1 MRVCQRP
8 SPPLHRSSVSS
19 QPADGP
25 GHMMMRGNMMNFPMS
40 PQHSGRFVSPQFHNR
55 RFQDPRQSHPRQQYD
70 YRFFNDNRS
79 PRHQDRGENHHQ
91 LTDLERKIHSILNA
105 VESGPRQDDPYA
117 GLMTRREKE
126 WLIKIQLLQLTSNEP
141 ELDDYYFQTY
151 TRRKV
156 TKERAKQTEG
166 VQHSDKDS
174 KTGRETTKMALPQ
187 FEREKKNYTPM
198 DFQGS
203 LGKVSS
209 SSVLHPRQMVDLM
222 HISKGSEQE
231 KQGSS
236 TPMKDTKRRS
246 QLLLTIEKSYD
257 YLLNIESLEKKLI
270 HIEEQERNELIET
283 RQLTVTKLF
292 NLLKLSVEDS
302 ATCDDDFFVQFLSVL
317 KGKLLLSRALPMF
330 NTVQVEAVLMA
341 ITRNI
346 SLLIKKDISGENLH
360 HLMVPLN
367 RVSELVSPSVIIR
380 CLQHIVFAP
389 SMSTTQASPL
399 GVVLLNQ
406 FGVGILSILLGRA
419 AVISNGLT
427 ESDEDIR
434 KSWSNIVSE
443 VASEFQDVP
452 VKLLGRNLEAADR
465 LVALLS
471 TCTDVQTK
479 ALLQEHLRLAASA
492 KSEITA

>member
-1 MRVCQRP
+1 
-8 SPPLHRSSVSS
+8 
-19 QPADGP
+19 
-25 GHMMMRGNMMNFPMS
+25 
-40 PQHSGRFVSPQFHNR
+40 
-55 RFQDPRQSHPRQQYD
+55 
-70 YRFFNDNRS
+70 
-79 PRHQDRGENHHQ
+79 
-91 LTDLERKIHSILNA
+91 
-105 VESGPRQDDPYA
+105 
-117 GLMTRREKE
+117 
-126 WLIKIQLLQLTSNEP
+126 
-141 ELDDYYFQTY
+141 
-151 TRRKV
+151 
-156 TKERAKQTEG
+156 
-166 VQHSDKDS
+166 
-174 KTGRETTKMALPQ
+174 
-187 FEREKKNYTPM
+187 M

-231 KQGSS
+231 KQGSSS